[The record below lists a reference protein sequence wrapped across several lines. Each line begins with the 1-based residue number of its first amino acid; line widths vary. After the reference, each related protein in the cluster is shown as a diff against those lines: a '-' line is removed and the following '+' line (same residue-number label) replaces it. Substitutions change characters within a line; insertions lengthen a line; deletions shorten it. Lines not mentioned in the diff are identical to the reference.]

1 MKGDAWNAIGAALCA
16 SGVFVIAMALMGQVG
31 VAWFALCIQF
41 QYFNTHTASTGQGV
55 ATSTVPS

>member
-31 VAWFALCIQF
+31 VAGFVLCIQF
-41 QYFNTHTASTGQGV
+41 QYFNTHTASTG
-55 ATSTVPS
+55 